1 MTSELMGPT
10 IIAALVTIV
19 VLFVIWQLAATYRAK
34 SALAR
39 EGEYRKLAETAAEAQ
54 VSTEARLA
62 ELARLHSESAT
73 RLAAIEKAITVID

>member
-1 MTSELMGPT
+1 MTPELMGPT
-10 IIAALVTIV
+10 IFAALVTIV

-39 EGEYRKLAETAAEAQ
+39 EGEFRALAENAVAAQA
-54 VSTEARLA
+54 STEAQLA
-62 ELARLHSESAT
+62 ELTRLHTESST